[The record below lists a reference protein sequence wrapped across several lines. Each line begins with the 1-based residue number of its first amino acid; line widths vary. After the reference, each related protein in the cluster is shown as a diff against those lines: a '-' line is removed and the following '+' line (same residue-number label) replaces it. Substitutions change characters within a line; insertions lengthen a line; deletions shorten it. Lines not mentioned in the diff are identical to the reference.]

1 MGIGASIVMIAIGAI
16 LKYAVPSS
24 VLGINLAVIGV
35 ILMVLG
41 VVGLAVTLLMWGPWH
56 RPPADPGDM
65 VTPRRRP
72 LADPDEVIEERRIYG
87 RRPPY

>member
-1 MGIGASIVMIAIGAI
+1 VGIGASIVLIAIGAI
-16 LKYAVPSS
+16 LKYALPSS

-35 ILMVLG
+35 ILMVVG

-56 RPPADPGDM
+56 RPP
-65 VTPRRRP
+65 
-72 LADPDEVIEERRIYG
+72 LADRDEVVEERRIYG